1 LKKYI
6 LILFYILSTVILII
20 GCQTKDG
27 TTTKYLNTFNEG
39 QKIAKEN
46 GYSLKKDK
54 SEYDLELDIKDEHVF
69 SMIVSSCKE
78 GGYDEDIIE
87 KNKNNF
93 KISTYQLNEHSKFND
108 GIVTLSLIVSENNS
122 IIGAFLNYEGY
133 TPSIT
138 SVKFTEN
145 LIKK

>member
-1 LKKYI
+1 MKKYI

-20 GCQTKDG
+20 GCQTKEG

-69 SMIVSSCKE
+69 SMIVSSCEE
-78 GGYDEDIIE
+78 GGYDEDV
-87 KNKNNF
+87 
-93 KISTYQLNEHSKFND
+93 
-108 GIVTLSLIVSENNS
+108 IVLAL
-122 IIGAFLNYEGY
+122 
-133 TPSIT
+133 PQ
-138 SVKFTEN
+138 
-145 LIKK
+145 

>member
-1 LKKYI
+1 MKKYI
-6 LILFYILSTVILII
+6 LVLFYILSTVILII
-20 GCQTKDG
+20 GCHAQD
-27 TTTKYLNTFNEG
+27 TTTKSLNTFNEG

-54 SEYDLELDIKDEHVF
+54 YELKLDFEDEYVF
-69 SMIVSSCKE
+69 SMIISSCKE
-78 GGYDEDIIE
+78 GGFDENIIK
-87 KNKNNF
+87 KNKNSF

-133 TPSIT
+133 MPSIA